1 MSVSE
6 KELPFDFSD
15 TAPVKNQLEPGFA
28 DRILIPEQMYKE
40 VTPFYLKTSIQ
51 NCFACDNKS
60 FKKPLELSNFDA
72 SVMVIGETPSDI
84 DFQTKE
90 GKLLADTLL
99 WAGYSLDDVYFTS
112 VVKCESSSTPD
123 RCQHHLL
130 SELLCVQPKVVIALG
145 YDVGKHF
152 DPAINSAGYSSQLMG
167 KYEMISTYRT
177 LYAMGDQQLFQS
189 FCSHML
195 QAKQVLGSKQ

>member
-6 KELPFDFSD
+6 KELPFDLPGGIVD
-15 TAPVKNQLEPGFA
+15 DRLQPGFI
-28 DRILIPEQMYKE
+28 DKILIPEQMYKE
-40 VTPFYLKTSIQ
+40 VTPFYIKTSIQ
-51 NCFACDNKS
+51 NCFACDNKQ

-72 SVMVIGETPSDI
+72 SVMIIGEVPSDI

-99 WAGYSLDDVYFTS
+99 WAGYNLDDVYFTS
-112 VVKCESSSTPD
+112 LVKCESSFTPE

-152 DPAINSAGYSSQLMG
+152 DSSINQAGYKSTLMD
-167 KYEMISTYRT
+167 KYDMYTNYRT
-177 LYAMGDQQLFQS
+177 LNAMSDQQFFQD
-189 FCSHML
+189 FCNYML
-195 QAKQVLGSKQ
+195 RAKQHLDSIQ